1 MASSLTYRDSESD
14 VWIARLRDFLHDCAG
29 SAAAE
34 EHDRIREA
42 ILLLHDADG
51 QNGWS
56 FDPATIEA
64 MLACGAGESAV
75 LAVLGPDINCM
86 VSRGNGGS
94 CLATLVLPDGS
105 EEVISEGAT
114 IALALLAAYTS
125 MLLAGLE
132 RDDIVSAPLTLPGGA
147 RLH

>member
-1 MASSLTYRDSESD
+1 M
-14 VWIARLRDFLHDCAG
+14 RDFLHDCAG
-29 SAAAE
+29 SAPAE

-42 ILLLHDADG
+42 ILLLYDPDG
-51 QNGWS
+51 RNGEP
-56 FDPATIEA
+56 FDPATVES

-75 LAVLGPDINCM
+75 LAILGPDVNCM
-86 VSRGNGGS
+86 VSRGSAGS
-94 CLATLVLPDGS
+94 SLATLVLPDGS

-114 IALALLAAYTS
+114 IALALLAAYVS

-132 RDDIVSAPLTLPGGA
+132 REEGISAPLTLPVGA

>member
-1 MASSLTYRDSESD
+1 MASSLTDRDSETD

-29 SAAAE
+29 SAPAE

-42 ILLLHDADG
+42 ILLLHDPDG
-51 QNGWS
+51 QNGAP

-64 MLACGAGESAV
+64 MLACGASESAV
-75 LAVLGPDINCM
+75 LTILGPDINCM
-86 VSRGNGGS
+86 VSRGSAGS

-114 IALALLAAYTS
+114 IALALLAANVS

-132 RDDIVSAPLTLPGGA
+132 RDESISAPMTLPVGA